1 MNPRTTAARTHPIL
15 GITEEVAYFGDGPQ
29 MFSCLHLPRGEVRG
43 AVVICSSTHAE
54 LLKAYHL
61 EVQLARAL
69 AASGIAVQRF
79 QYRGDGNSEGTE
91 TDLTLPAMEQAAA
104 EARDRLV
111 DRTGATNLSFMG
123 VRLGAFPAT
132 KLAVDSPGGSL
143 LLWDPVLDTDVF
155 MRDAIRSHAI
165 SALKGEGK
173 PERIEQVLERL
184 QREGSVELLGYEITA
199 DFHSSVAGKK
209 LVDTVPAGTSVLIVP
224 FGSLNVEPLTEAWIA
239 AGVNVADLQ
248 GTGREAWWLDEQASE
263 DRNQRG
269 RVLVKRSA
277 EWMTAAITGA

>member
-1 MNPRTTAARTHPIL
+1 MNPRTTTTRKHPVHNM
-15 GITEEVAYFGDGPQ
+15 TEEIAYFGDDPQ
-29 MFSCLHLPRGEVRG
+29 MFSCLHLPQGEIYG
-43 AVVICSSTHAE
+43 GVVICSSTHAE

-69 AASGIAVQRF
+69 AANGIAVQRF
-79 QYRGDGNSEGTE
+79 QYRGDGNSEGSD

-104 EARDRLV
+104 AARDRLIERAEV
-111 DRTGATNLSFMG
+111 TNLNFMG

-132 KLAVDSPGGSL
+132 KLAAGSPGGAL
-143 LLWDPVLDTDVF
+143 LLWDPVLDTDAF
-155 MRDAIRSHAI
+155 MKDAIRSHAI

-173 PERIEQVLERL
+173 PEKVDQVLERL
-184 QREGSVELLGYEITA
+184 EREGSVELLGYEISA
-199 DFHSSVAGKK
+199 AFHSSIAGKK
-209 LVDTVPAGTSVLIVP
+209 LVDYVPAGSEVLIVP
-224 FGSLNVEPLTEAWIA
+224 FGSLNVEPLTEAWAA
-239 AGVNVADLQ
+239 AGVVVSDLQ

-277 EWMTAAITGA
+277 DWMISTITGA

>member
-1 MNPRTTAARTHPIL
+1 MNPRSTSIRNHPVL
-15 GITEEVAYFGDGPQ
+15 DITEEIEYFGDGPQ

-61 EVQLARAL
+61 EVLARAL
-69 AASGIAVQRF
+69 AAGGIAVQRF
-79 QYRGDGNSEGTE
+79 QYRGDGNSEGSDS
-91 TDLTLPAMEQAAA
+91 DLTLPAMEQAAR
-104 EARDRLV
+104 EARDRLL
-111 DRTGATNLSFMG
+111 DRSGTTNLSFMG

-132 KLAVDSPGGSL
+132 KLAAESPGGSL
-143 LLWDPVLDTDVF
+143 LLWDPVLDADAF

-173 PERIEQVLERL
+173 PERVEQVLERL
-184 QREGSVELLGYEITA
+184 AREGSVELLGYEITA
-199 DFHSSVAGKK
+199 EFHSSIKGKK
-209 LVDTVPAGTSVLIVP
+209 LVDYVPAGSTVLIVP
-224 FGSLNVEPLTEAWIA
+224 FGSLNVESLTETWLA
-239 AGVNVADLQ
+239 AGVAVEDLQ

-277 EWMTAAITGA
+277 EWMTAAVTRT